1 MDSAGLRVEAAGPR
15 GALALDAVLAVA
27 PGECLALAGPS
38 GAGKTSL
45 LRAVAGLW
53 RPARGRVALGDALW
67 LDTGAGIDLPP
78 EERACGLVFQDY
90 ALFPH
95 LSAWRNVAYGMEART
110 PRPVLP
116 SRRHRDRDG
125 RRERALALLDS
136 FGLAQR
142 AEARPAELSGGER
155 QRVALARALARDP
168 AVLLLAEPLAALD
181 PAPRAGAAAEL
192 AGVLRATRVPTL
204 LVTHAFAEAAL
215 LGDRVAVLDAGRL
228 VQVGTPGELA
238 AAPASAWVADLTGAV
253 VLRGVA
259 VAEPGGLTRVD
270 LDGGGHVHAVD
281 PGTGRV
287 AVTLHPWEIALEP
300 LDAGSAG
307 SARNRLAVEGV
318 AVTELGARARVG
330 LLAGGRDVVLAAEV
344 TSASARAL
352 DLHPGARV
360 VATWKAAATRLVPAG
375 GQGSPGVPE
384 AGPQSRIATHTP
396 TGPAR

>member
-38 GAGKTSL
+38 GAGKTSI
-45 LRAVAGLW
+45 LRTVAGLW
-53 RPARGRVALGDALW
+53 RPARGRVALSDAVW
-67 LDTGAGIDLPP
+67 LDTEAGIDLPP

-110 PRPVLP
+110 PRPARRARGSGKAP
-116 SRRHRDRDG
+116 RKGASPRRSRRDRDA

-136 FGLAQR
+136 FGLAGR

-168 AVLLLAEPLAALD
+168 GVLLLDEPLAALD
-181 PAPRAGAAAEL
+181 PSTRAGAAAEL

-287 AVTLHPWEIALEP
+287 AVTLHPWEITLEP
-300 LDAGSAG
+300 PDAGSAG
-307 SARNRLAVEGV
+307 SARNRLAVEVV

-330 LLAGGRDVVLAAEV
+330 LLAPQPLAAEV

-352 DLHPGARV
+352 GLYPGVRV

-375 GQGSPGVPE
+375 
-384 AGPQSRIATHTP
+384 
-396 TGPAR
+396 

>member
-15 GALALDAVLAVA
+15 GALALDAALAVA

-38 GAGKTSL
+38 GAGKTSI
-45 LRAVAGLW
+45 LRTVAGLW
-53 RPARGRVALGDALW
+53 RPARGRVALSDAVW
-67 LDTGAGIDLPP
+67 LDTEAGIDLPP

-110 PRPVLP
+110 PRPARRARGSGKAP
-116 SRRHRDRDG
+116 RKGASPWRSRPDRDA

-136 FGLAQR
+136 FGLAGR

-168 AVLLLAEPLAALD
+168 GVLLLDEPLAALD
-181 PAPRAGAAAEL
+181 PSTRAGAAAEL

-287 AVTLHPWEIALEP
+287 AVTLHPWEITLEP
-300 LDAGSAG
+300 PDAGSAG
-307 SARNRLAVEGV
+307 SARNRLAVEVV

-330 LLAGGRDVVLAAEV
+330 LLAPQPLAAEV

-352 DLHPGARV
+352 GLYPGVRV

-375 GQGSPGVPE
+375 
-384 AGPQSRIATHTP
+384 
-396 TGPAR
+396 